1 MRQLS
6 SPVNMRGVYLMLV
19 GLAIAGIGMVLGLTY
34 APSMS
39 AETWNAPEAYRI
51 IFWHV
56 PAAWTSFIAFGMLF
70 VGSLAWFWKRS
81 EWGWT
86 LSGIA
91 AELSLL
97 FGCCVII
104 SGPVWGTAEWG
115 VPWDWTDVRL
125 NSFGVLSALALFLVM
140 ARRSQPDTPEFRDV
154 YAGIGLFG
162 FLLVPLTYM
171 ATRWWQERLPCVT
184 VGCEGD
190 GGGVDSVVYSIW
202 LLSFV
207 GMAIMM
213 IGQAMVSAEVQKCER
228 RLAEL
233 QNRMD

>member
-1 MRQLS
+1 
-6 SPVNMRGVYLMLV
+6 MRGVQLMLT

-34 APSMS
+34 APSMP
-39 AETWNAPEAYRI
+39 ADKWNAPEAYRI

-56 PAAWTSFIAFGMLF
+56 PAAWTSFLTFGMLF
-70 VGSLAWFWKRS
+70 VGSLAWFWKRA

-97 FGCCVII
+97 YGLCVVI
-104 SGPVWGTAEWG
+104 SGPIWGAAEWG

-125 NSFGVLSALALFLVM
+125 NTYAVLSSLALFLVL

-154 YAGIGLFG
+154 YCGIGLFG

-171 ATRWWQERLPCVT
+171 ATRWWQERHPGPI
-184 VGCEGD
+184 VGGS
-190 GGGVDSVVYSIW
+190 GGSVDSTILSIW
-202 LLSFV
+202 LFSFV
-207 GMAIMM
+207 GMVILMA
-213 IGQAMVSAEVQKCER
+213 GQAMVSAEVQKCER

-233 QNRMD
+233 QRRLD